1 MTTVTETTASEALSD
16 LAEEFW
22 QGLMRAE
29 PTWATMLGDRR
40 FDDLLDD
47 ISPAGRDAE
56 RARLRD
62 IARRANA
69 IDPSSLSTM
78 ERTTRSTL
86 IEETERELAQLGT
99 GLERWNLDQLNG
111 PQTFFMDLPDMQP
124 ISTPAEADAMVSRWL
139 KVGPYMDQVSAN
151 LRAGLANGEV
161 ATRAVTERVVDIVA
175 GIVKRPLAE
184 WPPMTVALAERP
196 DWSDADR
203 ERFRAGMEE
212 AIERGVRPAY
222 AGFLKLVEREILP
235 IARPDDRLGIM
246 HVPGGAEAYRKLI
259 QAHTT
264 LALTA
269 EEIHEIGLR
278 EMDRIDVEMAELG
291 AKVLG
296 TKDRKSTIA
305 RLRDDPELRFT
316 TAAEVQAS
324 AEASLTRAQAAIPRW
339 FGRTCRALCEVSPV
353 PEHAQE
359 HQTIAY
365 YTWPALDGSRP
376 GRFWIN
382 LYAPET
388 RPRYEAEALA
398 FHEAVPGHHLQI
410 ALAQELEGI
419 PAFQRNLGPT
429 AFAEGWGLYTERL
442 SDEMG
447 LYSSD
452 LSRFGVIS
460 FDAWRAGR
468 LVVDTGIH
476 AFGWS
481 RSRAVEYLRDH
492 TALGFNNIDNEVDRY
507 ISYVGQALAYK
518 IGQLEI
524 LKARSAAEAAL
535 GDRFDIRAFHDV
547 VLGAGAI
554 PLATLRER
562 VDDWIAS
569 ERAA

>member
-1 MTTVTETTASEALSD
+1 MTTATETTASEALRD

-56 RARLRD
+56 RARLHD
-62 IARRANA
+62 IAGRASA
-69 IDPSSLSTM
+69 IDPAGLSPL

-86 IEETERELAQLGT
+86 IEEAERELAQLGT

-124 ISTPAEADAMVSRWL
+124 ISTPAEADAMVSRWQ
-139 KVGPYMDQVSAN
+139 KVGPYMDQVSSN
-151 LRAGLANGEV
+151 LRTGLANGEV
-161 ATRAVTERVVDIVA
+161 ATRAVTERVIDIVA

-184 WPPMTVALAERP
+184 WPPMAVALAERP
-196 DWSDADR
+196 DWSAADR

-222 AGFLKLVEREILP
+222 AGFLKLLQREILP
-235 IARPDDRLGIM
+235 VARPDDNAGIM
-246 HVPGGAEAYRKLI
+246 HVPGGADAYRKLI
-259 QAHTT
+259 LAHTT
-264 LALTA
+264 LPLTA

-278 EMDRIDVEMAELG
+278 EMDRIDAEMAELG
-291 AKVLG
+291 ARVLG
-296 TKDRKSTIA
+296 TTDRTATIA
-305 RLRDDPELRFT
+305 RLRDDPELRFSN
-316 TAAEVQAS
+316 AAEVQAS
-324 AEASLTRAQAAIPRW
+324 AEASLARAQDAVPQW

-353 PEHAQE
+353 PDFAQE

-429 AFAEGWGLYTERL
+429 AFSEGWGLYTERL
-442 SDEMG
+442 ADEMG

-460 FDAWRAGR
+460 YDAWRAGR

-481 RSRAVEYLRDH
+481 RQQAIDYLVDH
-492 TALGFNNIDNEVDRY
+492 TALGLNNIENEVDRY

-554 PLATLRER
+554 PLATLRAR
-562 VDDWIAS
+562 VDDWIES
-569 ERAA
+569 QRAT

>member
-1 MTTVTETTASEALSD
+1 MTTVTSTTASEALRD

-22 QGLMRAE
+22 QGLLKAE
-29 PTWATMLGDRR
+29 PTWATILGDRR
-40 FDDLLDD
+40 YDDLLSD
-47 ISPAGRDAE
+47 ISPAGLEADRE
-56 RARLRD
+56 RLRD
-62 IARRANA
+62 VSRRARA
-69 IDPSSLSTM
+69 IDAADLSSQ

-86 IEETERELAQLGT
+86 IEETERELAHLET

-111 PQTFFMDLPDMQP
+111 PQTFFMDLPDLQP
-124 ISTPAEADAMVSRWL
+124 VETPAEADAMVRRWQ
-139 KVGPYMDQVSAN
+139 KVGPFMDQVSAN
-151 LRAGLANGEV
+151 LREGLANGQV
-161 ATRAVTERVVDIVA
+161 APRAVAERVIDIVD
-175 GIVKRPLAE
+175 GIVKRPLEE
-184 WPPMTVALAERP
+184 WPPMTVATAERAN
-196 DWSDADR
+196 WSATDR
-203 ERFRAGMEE
+203 DRFRDGIAA
-212 AIERGVRPAY
+212 AIEDSVRPAY
-222 AGFLKLVEREILP
+222 ARFAELLTNEILP
-235 IARPDDRLGIM
+235 VARPDERAGIM

-259 QAHTT
+259 QANTT
-264 LALTA
+264 LTLTA
-269 EEIHEIGLR
+269 EEIHAIGLR
-278 EMDRIDVEMAELG
+278 EMERIDAEMAELG
-291 AKVLG
+291 RRVLG
-296 TKDRKSTIA
+296 TPDRETTIA
-305 RLRDDPELRFT
+305 RLRNDPDLRFS
-316 TAAEVQAS
+316 TADEVRS
-324 AEASLTRAQAAIPRW
+324 TVEAALARAQAAVPKW
-339 FGRTCRALCEVSPV
+339 FGRNCKALCEVV
-353 PEHAQE
+353 PIPAHAQE

-382 LYAPET
+382 LYQPET
-388 RPRYEAEALA
+388 RPRYEAETLA

-452 LSRFGVIS
+452 LSRFGVLS
-460 FDAWRAGR
+460 YDAWRAGR

-481 RSRAVEYLRDH
+481 RQQAIDYLRDH

-524 LKARSAAEAAL
+524 LRLREEAKATL

-554 PLATLRER
+554 PLPTLRER
-562 VDDWIAS
+562 VEDWIAS
-569 ERAA
+569 QRAA

>member
-1 MTTVTETTASEALSD
+1 MTTAIETKPSEALRD

-22 QGLMRAE
+22 QGLMRSE
-29 PTWATMLGDRR
+29 PTWATILGDRR

-47 ISPAGRDAE
+47 NSPAGRDAE

-69 IDPSSLSTM
+69 IDPGSLSPM
-78 ERTTRSTL
+78 GRTTRSTL
-86 IEETERELAQLGT
+86 IEEIERELAQLGT

-124 ISTPAEADAMVSRWL
+124 ISTPAEADAMVSRWQ

-151 LRAGLANGEV
+151 LRTGLANGEV
-161 ATRAVTERVVDIVA
+161 ATRAVTERVVHIVA

-222 AGFLKLVEREILP
+222 AGFLRLLEREILP
-235 IARPDDRLGIM
+235 VARPDDRAGIM

-259 QAHTT
+259 LAHTT

-269 EEIHEIGLR
+269 EEIHDIGLR
-278 EMDRIDVEMAELG
+278 EMDRIDAEMAELG

-296 TKDRKSTIA
+296 TNDRTTTIA
-305 RLRDDPELRFT
+305 RLRDDPELRFS
-316 TAAEVQAS
+316 TAAEIQAS
-324 AEASLTRAQAAIPRW
+324 AEASLARAQAAVPQW

-359 HQTIAY
+359 HQTLAY
-365 YTWPALDGSRP
+365 YTLPAPDGTRP

-442 SDEMG
+442 ADEMG

-460 FDAWRAGR
+460 YDAWRAGR

-481 RSRAVEYLRDH
+481 RTQAIDYLVDH
-492 TALGFNNIDNEVDRY
+492 TALGLNNIENEVDRY

-524 LKARSAAEAAL
+524 LRLRHEAEAAL
-535 GDRFDIRAFHDV
+535 GERFDIRTFHDT

-562 VDDWIAS
+562 VEDWI
-569 ERAA
+569 RAG

>member
-1 MTTVTETTASEALSD
+1 MTNAIETTASEALSD

-22 QGLMRAE
+22 QGLMRAQ
-29 PTWATMLGDRR
+29 PTWATILGDRR
-40 FDDLLDD
+40 FDDLLDNN
-47 ISPAGRDAE
+47 SPEGQDAE
-56 RARLRD
+56 RARLSD
-62 IARRANA
+62 IARRASA
-69 IDPSSLSTM
+69 IDPNRLSAQ

-86 IEETERELAQLGT
+86 IEESERELAQLGT
-99 GLERWNLDQLNG
+99 GLERWNIDQLNG

-124 ISTPAEADAMVSRWL
+124 ISTPTEADAMVRRWQ

-151 LRAGLANGEV
+151 LRMGLANGEV

-175 GIVKRPLAE
+175 GIVKRPLAA
-184 WPPMTVALAERP
+184 WPPMTVATAEHP
-196 DWSDADR
+196 DWSAADR

-222 AGFLKLVEREILP
+222 ARFLKLVEREILP

-259 QAHTT
+259 LAHTT
-264 LALTA
+264 LSLTA

-278 EMDRIDVEMAELG
+278 EMDRIDAEMAELG
-291 AKVLG
+291 RRVLG
-296 TKDRKSTIA
+296 TPDRQSTIA
-305 RLRDDPELRFT
+305 RLRDDPSLRFA
-316 TAAEVQAS
+316 TAEEVQAS
-324 AEASLTRAQAAIPRW
+324 AEASLARAQAALPQW
-339 FGRTCRALCEVSPV
+339 FGRTCRALCEVTPV

-365 YTWPALDGSRP
+365 YTWPAIDGSRP

-382 LYAPET
+382 LFAPET

-410 ALAQELEGI
+410 ALAQELEGV

-442 SDEMG
+442 ADEMG
-447 LYSSD
+447 LYSSEM
-452 LSRFGVIS
+452 SRFGVIS

-481 RSRAVEYLRDH
+481 RAQAVDYLRDH
-492 TALGFNNIDNEVDRY
+492 TALGYNNIDNEVDRY

-524 LKARSAAEAAL
+524 LRLRREAEAAL
-535 GDRFDIRAFHDV
+535 GERFDIRAFHDV

-562 VDDWIAS
+562 VEDWIRGA
-569 ERAA
+569 